1 MELLPVGWFYRA
13 NGNARE
19 LGVGS
24 RRMRFVVSFA
34 LAGIVGLGAVG
45 SALADDTV
53 QKPSCTC
60 QTAYDGGNPVGSI
73 RHVKGDVTVS
83 RTTGFLPAKA
93 GDPLDLGSR
102 VMASANASAF
112 VRVGGCSIEVPAGS
126 NLDVSSDGQNI
137 CLSVGGEKQAAAGS
151 FNLPAALLGGGL
163 IAGGIIAATHDS
175 GSSVSQ

>member
-1 MELLPVGWFYRA
+1 MEFLPVGWFYRA

-102 VMASANASAF
+102 VMASANASAS

-137 CLSVGGEKQAAAGS
+137 CLSVGGEKQVAAGS